1 MQVRPAQLRLLA
13 QIRSTGSL
21 AGAARELGISAAAVT
36 GQLRAA
42 EHDWKVQL
50 VIRGSRG
57 AQLTPAGSA
66 LADLGDRIDAVCVD
80 ASQLLD
86 AMLRSAAHR
95 LRIGTFQSAAQ
106 HLLPAAVTALRHR
119 HPECN
124 LSISEIRSEMGLGLL
139 ASGALD
145 VAVIAHY
152 EPPLSAPS
160 GIRVKELI
168 ADPLAVCL
176 PDDHPLVT
184 AHTQTRGLRLEQL
197 RNEDW
202 IVITVGG
209 AARQTFD
216 DAAAAEGFVPRVQF
230 ETSSYNVAQALV
242 ATGIGVALMDR
253 LTIEPTPGATHR
265 ELIAPTLR
273 RVIYA
278 ATTSE
283 PALPDLQSEFV
294 ELLCQVSADLAQSW
308 TERPIGNLHTGHC
321 LNEFNVPAPARPPAV
336 PPQDVFDPA
345 SRRSSSPLIAAG

>member
-1 MQVRPAQLRLLA
+1 MQARPAQLRLLA
-13 QIRSTGSL
+13 QIRSAGSL

-57 AQLTPAGSA
+57 AQLTAAGSA
-66 LADLGDRIDAVCVD
+66 LADLGDRIDAACVD

-86 AMLRSAAHR
+86 ATLRSAAHR
-95 LRIGTFQSAAQ
+95 LRIGAFQAAAQ
-106 HLLPAAVTALRHR
+106 HLLPAVVTALRHR

-124 LSISEIRSEMGLGLL
+124 LSISEIRSEMGLRLL

-152 EPPLSAPS
+152 DAPLSAPL

-168 ADPLAVCL
+168 VDPLAVCL

-184 AHTQTRGLRLEQL
+184 AHAQARGLRLGQL
-197 RNEDW
+197 RDEDW
-202 IVITVGG
+202 IVITVG

-216 DAAAAEGFVPRVQF
+216 DAAAAEGFLPRVQV

-253 LTIEPTPGATHR
+253 LTIVPTPGATHR

-283 PALPDLQSEFV
+283 PAFPDLKSEFV
-294 ELLCQVSADLAQSW
+294 ELLCQVSADLAQGW
-308 TERPIGNLHTGHC
+308 TERPIGNLHTEHC
-321 LNEFNVPAPARPPAV
+321 QNGFNVPTRSHLPQNQALSFPP
-336 PPQDVFDPA
+336 
-345 SRRSSSPLIAAG
+345 SSGHLT